1 MYRIR
6 IPYSELLIKTAFF
19 IFFFFTLFPAGEPF
33 PPPRQELGLEN
44 MNEGNVTNQLIKIVV
59 FLLTA
64 VASIYKIDEII
75 SFIKKEKFLFLL
87 LLWSFLSIF
96 WSDFPIVTF
105 KRWFQIFLIYFLII
119 TFLTYYDENNLLKI
133 LKFILYPYLLL
144 TLIVVLII
152 PEAKD
157 PAFNTW
163 RGFSSMKNTLGQVG
177 VISSVITLT
186 IYNKEFNRIKKNI
199 ALIFFMLSIIIVI
212 GTFSSTSYIALFILL
227 SGTSLYW
234 LKTKVFGRLGVH
246 NSLLVYT
253 FTSGL
258 LILILVMIFVP
269 EFTDFIQGIFGKS
282 ESFYDRG
289 KLWAVML
296 WHISDHPIIGCGF
309 QAFWTLE
316 NPKLLLLYQTFVWL
330 PNQAHNGYL
339 DLLNEIG
346 IIGLVLFL
354 VMVLKNIF
362 RSFKYQRLTP
372 WLWLLILPL
381 ISNVTESIFFNVVT
395 NVTSFV
401 ILSYLIL
408 EKLLN
413 CGKEY
418 TFTYKNK

>member
-6 IPYSELLIKTAFF
+6 IPYSELLIKIAFF

-33 PPPRQELGLEN
+33 PTQRQELGVEN
-44 MNEGNVTNQLIKIVV
+44 MSESNFTNQLIKIAV
-59 FLLTA
+59 FILTA

-87 LLWSFLSIF
+87 IVWSFLSIF
-96 WSDFPIVTF
+96 WSDFPVVTI

-119 TFLTYYDENNLLKI
+119 TFLTYYEEKDVLHI
-133 LKFILYPYLLL
+133 LKFIFYPYLLL

-163 RGFSSMKNTLGQVG
+163 RGFNVTKNSLGQIG
-177 VISSVITLT
+177 VISSVITLI
-186 IYNKEFNRIKKNI
+186 IYNYEFNKIKKNI
-199 ALIFFMLSIIIVI
+199 ALIFFFLSVIIVL
-212 GTFSSTSYIALFILL
+212 GTLSSTSYIALFIFL

-258 LILILVMIFVP
+258 LILIIVMIFVP
-269 EFTDFIQGIFGKS
+269 EFTDLIQGIFGKS
-282 ESFYDRG
+282 ETFYDRG
-289 KLWAVML
+289 KLWTVML

-339 DLLNEIG
+339 DLINEIG
-346 IIGLVLFL
+346 VIGLALFL
-354 VMVLKNIF
+354 IMVFKNIF
-362 RSFKYQRLTP
+362 RSFKYQRLNP

-381 ISNVTESIFFNVVT
+381 ISNVTESNFFRVGPVT
-395 NVTSFV
+395 PSVI
-401 ILSYLIL
+401 ILSYLVL
-408 EKLLN
+408 EKSLN
-413 CGKEY
+413 SLRKEAI
-418 TFTYKNK
+418 